1 MCYESCN
8 FYIPEE
14 DAMRE
19 KYKIVI
25 YEDEPGV
32 VRTKFLLGKKVI
44 DEGMAK
50 CNPADD
56 YSFPEGA
63 RISFG
68 RCTSLPCGIFSGKF
82 IDEANTFIK
91 ALNSFTDSIK
101 KSFFIE

>member
-1 MCYESCN
+1 MCYESCE
-8 FYIPEE
+8 FYVPEE

-50 CNPADD
+50 CNPADE

-63 RISFG
+63 RIAVA
-68 RCTSLPCGIFSGKF
+68 RCKSLPCFILSDRF
-82 IDEANTFIK
+82 IDDANTFIRS
-91 ALNSFTDSIK
+91 LNNFSGKLEQYFSI
-101 KSFFIE
+101 